1 VRLEGLAIARMHS
14 EMDGRLLW
22 SEVTASM
29 LQETGADLQDAEGI
43 IDALQSI
50 ATMRIA
56 ILFKEH
62 SADRSKISVRS
73 RDPIDA
79 TEVCTPFGGGG
90 HRRAAG
96 AEFGD
101 ALPLAE
107 RKVLD
112 VARRLIDSA
121 G

>member
-1 VRLEGLAIARMHS
+1 MHS

-22 SEVTASM
+22 SEVTAAM
-29 LQETGADLQDAEGI
+29 LAEAGADLQDSEGI
-43 IDALQSI
+43 IDTLQSI
-50 ATMRIA
+50 ATMQIA
-56 ILFKEH
+56 ILFKQH
-62 SADRSKISVRS
+62 TADRSKISVRT

-101 ALPLAE
+101 PLPVAE
-107 RKVLD
+107 RKVLE
-112 VARRLIDSA
+112 VARRLIDA
-121 G
+121 AR

>member
-1 VRLEGLAIARMHS
+1 MHS

-22 SEVTASM
+22 SEVTMAM
-29 LQETGADLQDAEGI
+29 LEEAGADMQDAEGI

-50 ATMRIA
+50 ASMEVA

-62 SADRSKISVRS
+62 TPDRTKISVRT
-73 RDPIDA
+73 REPYDA

-101 ALPLAE
+101 PLPVAE
-107 RKVLD
+107 RRVLE
-112 VARRLIDSA
+112 VARRLIDPRR
-121 G
+121 